1 MVLWRRICS
10 LVSVTALAVPA
21 WACGPFL
28 YDNAELDRFSL
39 LDPGILNSHE
49 WDSFLAFA
57 SPAYGQTS
65 ATDGAKTVQLV
76 IQPDRLDEATST
88 GVSNVLYDFDPGVDP
103 ISVGANEAWWTD
115 YFQNVRHRKLA
126 ADELAKVLY
135 GPERPGWLTPADRKY
150 LALLDGPADDQ
161 NGLDAALAEARNAKN
176 PVDLRHRF
184 AFWAVRAL
192 ALGHDPDAMTVFREF
207 SPGPAADLPLAR
219 AQGWAASVLA
229 GSDPG
234 AALELWVDLFVR
246 WPALRVQTF
255 SSLATLE
262 PSVWKGNTST
272 GALVARFFLDGR
284 DFSPETLGAVAEAEK
299 AGGTT
304 GWTEAVFY
312 AMAEQVEKE
321 AGVFALFSLVDPGE
335 VPPAG
340 LFSGLVDEAQALVDR
355 GVVAPTR
362 TWWLVASYLALFDGD
377 PALSAR
383 LLGQARALPALNTD
397 QSHQSDLLG
406 TLVQM
411 NAEKDRDW
419 SPDLQK
425 QVIAA
430 LDWGRS
436 LDAPGHNR
444 GLYHSVA
451 VLTAQKELARGHNP
465 QAALAFGLVQTG
477 GWGNPYRATNDD
489 SFWATSFPA
498 NDPVNLLM
506 DALMSDEDLALWKD
520 LLKAG
525 DLDPLTARLVARSF
539 LTERDLTWW
548 QAHRALRRG
557 EGEKALALL
566 KTLGQAPEPGPDA
579 VALFPDRKFSYSLDL
594 DPLDPS
600 AGRGLRTV
608 TPATLAA
615 VMARIEVDA
624 RTKPSAKTLLAQ
636 GEFWFSLQ
644 LSGMPLLF
652 SQPPKL
658 ISFTNGN
665 FEYYGYDGRDTE
677 RTTAVVG
684 NFPLGRPNQ
693 TDAWAQRLTDFYKN
707 EFSTL
712 GRARQAFEAV
722 VARQDDPDAEYRALL
737 FLQALDGNR
746 YHDLADGRYDKL
758 GLAQRFR
765 STCELYRSSQL

>member
-39 LDPGILNSHE
+39 LDPGILNTHE

-57 SPAYGQTS
+57 SPAYGQPSS
-65 ATDGAKTVQLV
+65 ADGAKTVQLV
-76 IQPDRLDEATST
+76 IHPDRLDEATSA
-88 GVSNVLYDFDPGVDP
+88 GVTNVLYDFDPGVDP
-103 ISVGANEAWWTD
+103 ITVGANEAWWTD
-115 YFQNVRHRKLA
+115 YFQTVRHRKVA
-126 ADELAKVLY
+126 ADELSQVLS
-135 GPERPGWLTPADRKY
+135 GPDRPGWLAPADRKY
-150 LALLDGPADDQ
+150 LTLLDGPAEDAS
-161 NGLDAALAEARNAKN
+161 GLDTALAEARNAKN
-176 PVDLRHRF
+176 PVGLRHRF

-192 ALGHDPDAMTVFREF
+192 ALGHDPDAVTVFREF

-219 AQGWAASVLA
+219 AQGWAASVLV
-229 GSDPG
+229 GSDPR
-234 AALELWVDLFVR
+234 AALDLWVDLFVR

-255 SSLATLE
+255 SSLSTLDA
-262 PSVWKGNTST
+262 SAWKGNLGA

-299 AGGTT
+299 AAGGA
-304 GWTEAVFY
+304 GWTEVVFY
-312 AMAEQVEKE
+312 AMAEQVERE
-321 AGVFALFSLVDPGE
+321 AGVFALFSLVDPSE

-340 LFSGLVDEAQALVDR
+340 LFSGLIDEAQALVDR

-362 TWWLVASYLALFDGD
+362 TWWLLASYLALFDGD
-377 PALSAR
+377 PARSAR
-383 LLGQARALPALNTD
+383 LLEKARALPALNAD
-397 QSHQSDLLG
+397 QNHQSDLLG
-406 TLVQM
+406 ALIEM
-411 NAEKDRDW
+411 NDEKDRDW
-419 SPDLQK
+419 SPGLQN

-477 GWGNPYRATNDD
+477 GWGNPYRAASDD
-489 SFWATSFPA
+489 TFWATSYPS
-498 NDPVNLLM
+498 NDAVNLLM
-506 DALMSDEDLALWKD
+506 DALMSDDDLAVWKG

-525 DLDPLTARLVARSF
+525 NLDPLTARLVARSF

-566 KTLGQAPEPGPDA
+566 KTLGPAPATDA
-579 VALFPDRKFSYSLDL
+579 DASPLFPDRKFSYSLDL
-594 DPLDPS
+594 DPLDPA

-608 TPATLAA
+608 TASALAA
-615 VMARIEVDA
+615 VMTRIQGDA
-624 RTKPSAKTLLAQ
+624 QTKPSARTLLAQ
-636 GEFWFSLQ
+636 GEFWFSAQ
-644 LSGMPLLF
+644 LSGLPLLF

-665 FEYYGYDGRDTE
+665 FEYYGYDGRDSE
-677 RTTAVVG
+677 RSTAVVG
-684 NFPLGRPNQ
+684 SFPLGRPSQ
-693 TDAWAQRLTDFYKN
+693 TDAWAQRLTDFYKD

-722 VARQDDPDAEYRALL
+722 VARRDDPDAEYRALL
-737 FLQALDGNR
+737 FLQAIDGNR
-746 YHDLADGRYDKL
+746 YQALADERYDRL
-758 GLAQRFR
+758 PLAQRFR
-765 STCELYRSSQL
+765 STCELFRSSRL